1 MNQNTSEDSENL
13 FFKKLLPLTKLI
25 EQLGDIEKE
34 NVKLPKIC
42 VLGNYSSG
50 KSSILESLIDLDI
63 IPRGDGR
70 VTRRPLEL
78 NFNHIYSGQDYAIF
92 DEKKDIKFTDFKKL
106 KDTIEQLTNDVT
118 INNRKISTKPI
129 ILNIYSQSCPDLT
142 LIDLPGLERID
153 IRFCPKNIEQIGHI
167 IAQKYI
173 QDPLTIILC
182 VIPANSDIFT
192 SDALRMA
199 KEIDDSGERTIGVL
213 TKLDIMDQG
222 TDVRKD
228 LLNEVIPLKLGYV
241 GIKNRSKQDLV
252 NNISMKETK
261 LKEKEFFKTHPKYN
275 DLSSELLGI
284 DALIN
289 KLIKLYLKMV
299 KENCPMIVDVIN
311 EKKKKVEKE
320 LDDLSQIISLMQVN
334 IKDEEKKTK
343 EEKEKEKEKENS
355 LFLFLFLFSL
365 IYLITIFLPFTM

>member
-25 EQLGDIEKE
+25 EQLGDIDKE

-106 KDTIEQLTNDVT
+106 KETIEQLTNDVT
-118 INNRKISTKPI
+118 INNTKISTKPI
-129 ILNIYSQSCPDLT
+129 ILNIYSQTYPDLT

-153 IRFCPKNIEQIGHI
+153 IGFCPKNIEQIGHI

-228 LLNEVIPLKLGYV
+228 LLNERIPLKLGYI

-261 LKEKEFFKTHPKYN
+261 LNEKEFFKTHPKYN

-299 KENCPMIVDVIN
+299 KDNCPMIVDVIN

-355 LFLFLFLFSL
+355 PKPGSNIKNKFYGNLFG
-365 IYLITIFLPFTM
+365 

>member
-1 MNQNTSEDSENL
+1 MSQNTSEDSENL

-106 KDTIEQLTNDVT
+106 KETIEQLTNDVT
-118 INNRKISTKPI
+118 INNTKISTKPI

-142 LIDLPGLERID
+142 LIDLPGLERIN
-153 IRFCPKNIEQIGHI
+153 IGFCPKNIEQIGHI

-182 VIPANSDIFT
+182 VIPA
-192 SDALRMA
+192 RMA
-199 KEIDDSGERTIGVL
+199 KEIDTSGERTIGVL

-228 LLNEVIPLKLGYV
+228 LLNERIPLKLGYI

-261 LKEKEFFKTHPKYN
+261 LNEKEFFKTHPKYN

-299 KENCPMIVDVIN
+299 KDNCPMIIDVIN

-355 LFLFLFLFSL
+355 PKQGTNIKKKVIGNLFG
-365 IYLITIFLPFTM
+365 

>member
-106 KDTIEQLTNDVT
+106 KETIEQLTNDVT

-129 ILNIYSQSCPDLT
+129 ILNIYSRECPDLT
-142 LIDLPGLERID
+142 LIDLPGLERIG
-153 IRFCPKNIEQIGHI
+153 IGFVPKNIEQIGHI

-199 KEIDDSGERTIGVL
+199 KDIDDSGERTIGVL

-228 LLNEVIPLKLGYV
+228 LLNEGIPLKLGYI

-261 LKEKEFFKTHPKYN
+261 LNEKEFFKTHPKYN

-299 KENCPMIVDVIN
+299 KDNCPMIVDVIN

-343 EEKEKEKEKENS
+343 EEKEKEKEKEDPAKQGSNNKKKVIGN
-355 LFLFLFLFSL
+355 LFG
-365 IYLITIFLPFTM
+365 